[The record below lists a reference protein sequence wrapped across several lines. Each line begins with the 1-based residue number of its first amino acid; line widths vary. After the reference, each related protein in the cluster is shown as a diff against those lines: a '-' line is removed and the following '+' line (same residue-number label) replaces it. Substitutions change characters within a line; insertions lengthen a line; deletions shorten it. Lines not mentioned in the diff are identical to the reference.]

1 MKSKKRRKPVNGTPE
16 VVQHTA
22 INDVTKFMGY
32 TVLSIGTGLGTF
44 FLVDHF
50 IKKIK
55 ETSTSKKSLVAGDP
69 ASYAAKLYKALDLSS
84 WWSEPDKLLLF
95 QELRLIPSKLV
106 EKVKQDYQITYNRDL
121 SKDLQKYLTADEFNE
136 AQRII
141 AQEA

>member
-16 VVQHTA
+16 VVQHTT
-22 INDVTKFMGY
+22 INDITKFMGY

-50 IKKIK
+50 IKKVK

-84 WWSEPDKLLLF
+84 WWS
-95 QELRLIPSKLV
+95 
-106 EKVKQDYQITYNRDL
+106 KQDYQITYSRDL